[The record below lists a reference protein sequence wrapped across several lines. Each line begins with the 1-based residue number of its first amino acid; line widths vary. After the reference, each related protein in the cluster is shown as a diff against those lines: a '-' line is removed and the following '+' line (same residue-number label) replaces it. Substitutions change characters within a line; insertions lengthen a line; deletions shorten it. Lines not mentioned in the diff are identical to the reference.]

1 MTLTLTDK
9 AQPRELPENEFCE
22 QQLYEALSRYHSML
36 CSIDV
41 TIQNPRSS
49 RGRRQKTFRVQIR
62 HESGE
67 IMLIHRGE
75 EFVSALTAIV
85 KRAEK
90 AVSRTRVPYLTRLS
104 GEI

>member
-1 MTLTLTDK
+1 
-9 AQPRELPENEFCE
+9 
-22 QQLYEALSRYHSML
+22 ML

-49 RGRRQKTFRVQIR
+49 RGHRQKTFRVQIR